1 MALRKPSDFF
11 RKEKEESNVLVVEP
25 DETLREDLS
34 KVENLSSQILQLQQE
49 LAQKVV
55 KNDLETLILSQISE
69 MREKFEFLKNDIK
82 NSNNNDIVIF
92 NTSLSEVVDIV
103 NNLVENEI
111 PKYKKQIT
119 KNEVYVGEKVN
130 QIQETIDRNISDIR
144 EEVEVKFDEI
154 AEVVDNNLDYF
165 NQQLQESS
173 FQVKK
178 TTETYFNLSK
188 ILENKVLSENEKLK
202 EYSQEIEKLQKT
214 FTELHKNLT
223 EEIDSHQESVKNN
236 VEERINSFI
245 SNVDEDVQNVF
256 KKVNDIQN
264 QVNSQISNIK
274 SDVVIFEKHNKE
286 TVRIIED
293 FSNEISRITKLDNNI
308 NVIENNVEVLQNQYE
323 LISNKSIETKKEL
336 EVIER
341 YIQNHHQDI
350 IDLKEEVFVE
360 IEKLPVGNIQENI
373 ERLEKKIDF
382 IRETYSKIEPEIIV
396 KEVIKEG
403 ILNEPSDVKNS
414 DPLTPLNQNFV
425 TLDQL
430 QNHYRLFI
438 NRIQQQLSTIGGG
451 GETRLKYLD
460 DIVGIAT
467 NASAYDGKFLKYNH
481 SIGKFEFVTVSTSGD
496 SAWSQSGGGIVVASN
511 IGINTNNPSSALTV
525 NGDASVSGIVTAT
538 DFNSA
543 SDINLKENISTIEN
557 PLDKVIKLEGVNFQW
572 KESGKKSLGVIAQEV
587 EKVLPELVS
596 GEETKTVNY
605 NGIIGLLIE
614 CVKKQQEEI
623 NELKKLIDK

>member
-336 EVIER
+336 EVIEK
-341 YIQNHHQDI
+341 YIRNHYQDI

>member
-1 MALRKPSDFF
+1 VALRKPSDFF

-82 NSNNNDIVIF
+82 NSNNNDIAIF

-223 EEIDSHQESVKNN
+223 EEIDSHQESIKNN
-236 VEERINSFI
+236 VEDRINSFI

-264 QVNSQISNIK
+264 QVSSQISNIK

-286 TVRIIED
+286 TTRIIEE

-308 NVIENNVEVLQNQYE
+308 NVIENNVEILQNEYE
-323 LISNKSIETKKEL
+323 LISNKSIETKKNL
-336 EVIER
+336 EVIEK

-360 IEKLPVGNIQENI
+360 IERLFSGNFQENI

-396 KEVIKEG
+396 KEVIGEG
-403 ILNEPSDVKNS
+403 VLNEPPDVKNS

-430 QNHYRLFI
+430 QGHYRLFL
-438 NRIQQQLSTIGGG
+438 NRIQQQLATIGGG

-481 SIGKFEFVTVSTSGD
+481 SIGKFEFVTVSVSGD
-496 SAWSQSGGGIVVASN
+496 SAWSQTDGGIVVASN

-543 SDINLKENISTIEN
+543 SDINLKENISPIEN

-623 NELKKLIDK
+623 NELKRLIDK

>member
-82 NSNNNDIVIF
+82 NSNNNDIAIF

-119 KNEVYVGEKVN
+119 KNEVYIGEKVN

-173 FQVKK
+173 VQVKK

-202 EYSQEIEKLQKT
+202 EYSQEIEKLQTT

-223 EEIDSHQESVKNN
+223 EEIYSHQESIKNN
-236 VEERINSFI
+236 VEEKINSFI

-264 QVNSQISNIK
+264 QVSSQISNIK

-286 TVRIIED
+286 TTRIIEE
-293 FSNEISRITKLDNNI
+293 FSNEISRITKLNNNI
-308 NVIENNVEVLQNQYE
+308 NVIENNVEILQNKYE
-323 LISNKSIETKKEL
+323 LISNKSIETKKNL
-336 EVIER
+336 DVIEK

-360 IEKLPVGNIQENI
+360 IERLFSGNFQENI

-396 KEVIKEG
+396 KEVIGEG
-403 ILNEPSDVKNS
+403 VLNEPPDVKNS

-430 QNHYRLFI
+430 QGHYRLFL
-438 NRIQQQLSTIGGG
+438 NRIQQQLATIGGG

-481 SIGKFEFVTVSTSGD
+481 SIGKFEFVTVSVSGD
-496 SAWSQSGGGIVVASN
+496 SAWSQTDGGIVVASN

-525 NGDASVSGIVTAT
+525 NGDANVSGIVTAT